1 MAPLLD
7 DLKANASAPKCVVG
21 NMHKKG
27 TRQSI
32 TGKHSRTG
40 KYTYRPAHTL
50 LCVHAYNIFNFSHF
64 LTNEKSN
71 ER

>member
-32 TGKHSRTG
+32 TGKHRAEPANIHIDPLTHCCVCTRT
-40 KYTYRPAHTL
+40 
-50 LCVHAYNIFNFSHF
+50 IFLIFHIF
-64 LTNEKSN
+64 
-71 ER
+71 